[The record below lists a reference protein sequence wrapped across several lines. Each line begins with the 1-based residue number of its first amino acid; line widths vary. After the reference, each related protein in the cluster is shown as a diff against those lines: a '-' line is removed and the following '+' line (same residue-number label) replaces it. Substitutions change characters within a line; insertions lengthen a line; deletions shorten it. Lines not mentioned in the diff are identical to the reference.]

1 MISKEDL
8 QELLER
14 YNRVEGEIKL
24 LQEDKK
30 NLLAEFRDK
39 MSTKAFK
46 AAVQTAKTYAK
57 LKPEERS
64 EYDAALDIIEEGLNL
79 EHLD

>member
-1 MISKEDL
+1 MIGKEEL

-14 YNRVEGEIKL
+14 YNRIEGEIKL

-30 NLLAEFRDK
+30 NLLAEFKDK
-39 MSTKAFK
+39 LSPKAFK
-46 AAVQTAKTYAK
+46 AALQTAKICAK
-57 LKPEERS
+57 LSPEERN
-64 EYDAALDIIEEGLNL
+64 EYDSALDVIENNVSI